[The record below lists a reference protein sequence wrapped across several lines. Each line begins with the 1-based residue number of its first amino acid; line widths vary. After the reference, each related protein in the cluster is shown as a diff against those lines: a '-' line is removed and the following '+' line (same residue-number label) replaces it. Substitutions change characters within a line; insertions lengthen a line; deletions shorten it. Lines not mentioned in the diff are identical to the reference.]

1 MTRSSAVRIGATRR
15 RPSAD
20 RSQMAGSDAKHP
32 HSATVRRAR
41 GVGVGVALIAVG
53 LLAGCASAPP
63 LPSAPPAIDLE
74 NFDGE
79 SGNGLWLL
87 GATDAQREILDAVR
101 AGGPVHVSGSFTEL
115 VQPDPESEPVR
126 GRTMTVDFRGREDA
140 FVATVVAGAAQV
152 EVLVDAGATRVR
164 GNAAYAESVA
174 APELADRVT
183 CTVGSDPT
191 LERWA
196 PMLSPTA
203 LVETL
208 LSNVAL
214 GVAPPAGDG
223 DALEVVVGTEGS
235 PLGILM
241 VERFGPPLPR
251 TFTAADASG
260 DGSFAFAE
268 WGAAPDLDA
277 AAAAL
282 PCP

>member
-1 MTRSSAVRIGATRR
+1 MRR
-15 RPSAD
+15 LGL
-20 RSQMAGSDAKHP
+20 AGVLL
-32 HSATVRRAR
+32 T
-41 GVGVGVALIAVG
+41 VG
-53 LLAGCASAPP
+53 LLGGCASAPP
-63 LPSAPPAIDLE
+63 LPSAPPGMDLE
-74 NFDGE
+74 TFDGE

-87 GATDAQREILDAVR
+87 GADAAQREILDAVR

-140 FVATVVAGAAQV
+140 FIATVATGAAQV
-152 EVLVDAGATRVR
+152 EIVVDAGSTRVR

-174 APELADRVT
+174 APELAGQVT

-191 LERWA
+191 LERFA

-208 LSNVAL
+208 LENVAI
-214 GVAPPAGDG
+214 GVAPPEGDG

-235 PLGILM
+235 PLGVLT
-241 VERFGPPLPR
+241 VERFGSPLPR
-251 TFTAADASG
+251 SFTAADASG
-260 DGSFAFAE
+260 DGTFAFSE
-268 WGAAPDLDA
+268 WGTAPDLDA